1 METLRTATIADIPRL
16 VELGRMMHFES
27 RYAVFDFD
35 PATVA
40 VTLREAIAQGLTFLV
55 EQDGDLVGGFVGV
68 ITTHFFGRDRI
79 AYDVAT
85 YVAPAHRGRLGVRMI
100 REYVRRAKAAGVVDI
115 HLGTSSGI
123 QPERMERLCARL
135 GFTRIGGLYAI
146 GA

>member
-1 METLRTATIADIPRL
+1 MVILRTATIADIPQL

-40 VTLREAIAQGLTFLV
+40 VTLREAIAQGLTFLA
-55 EQDGDLVGGFVGV
+55 EQDGDLVGGFVGA
-68 ITTHFFGRDRI
+68 ITTHFFGRDLI

-85 YVAPAHRGRLGVRMI
+85 YVAPAHRGRLGVRLI

-123 QPERMERLCARL
+123 RPERMERLCTRL